1 MRSGPPSEGNLMPT
15 DVEIMQRVQAGE
27 TSLFAE
33 LVQRHQSKLLRFA
46 ESKLANRAE
55 AEDTIQ
61 DAFLAAFHARDSYSP
76 EFAFSTWMWTITL
89 NLTRRT
95 VQKRVRDRDRREG
108 YASCRR
114 TDSHGESPLNTLLKA
129 EQSEQLNHWL
139 SLIPEPQGDAIR
151 LKFFGELTY
160 AEIALTMDCS
170 ESGAKRRVKN
180 GLIKLADIIA
190 NED

>member
-1 MRSGPPSEGNLMPT
+1 MPT
-15 DVEIMQRVQAGE
+15 DVEIMLRVQAGE

-33 LVQRHQSKLLRFA
+33 LVQRHQPKLLRFA
-46 ESKLANRAE
+46 ESKLGNRAE

-61 DAFLAAFHARDSYSP
+61 DAFLAAFHSRESYSP

-89 NLTRRT
+89 NLTRRV
-95 VQKRVRDRDRREG
+95 VQKRVRDRDRREE
-108 YASCRR
+108 YASRQQ
-114 TDSHGESPLNTLLKA
+114 TDSHGESPLNTLLKT

-180 GLIKLADIIA
+180 GLVKLADLIA
-190 NED
+190 DED